1 MKYKGNDIRS
11 LNELDPRAGYLKIT
25 KSYEDSITKE
35 TSTEEFELV
44 DCQNLFG
51 VPQDYIKEGFS
62 LADYQCI
69 NNVTL

>member
-44 DCQNLFG
+44 DC
-51 VPQDYIKEGFS
+51 
-62 LADYQCI
+62 
-69 NNVTL
+69 